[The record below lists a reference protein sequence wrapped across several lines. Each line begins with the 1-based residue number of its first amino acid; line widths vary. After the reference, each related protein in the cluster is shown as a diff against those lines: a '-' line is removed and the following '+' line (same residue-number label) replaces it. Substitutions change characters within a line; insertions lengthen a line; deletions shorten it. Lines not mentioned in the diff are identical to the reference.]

1 MLAMQIA
8 ACPGVEYVKAE
19 DISEEARAKERA
31 LEMKSEDL
39 EGKPEAIKEKMVEGR
54 VNKMF
59 KEKILLDQK
68 YIKDDSMTVADFV
81 ASYVAV
87 LGENIQVAR
96 FGTFRLGETQDATR
110 HDRVGE
116 RSARGCQTGKEWG
129 WGFSGVRALVRAGPA
144 AGDGGV
150 RPARARC

>member
-96 FGTFRLGETQDATR
+96 FGTFRLGETQDA
-110 HDRVGE
+110 
-116 RSARGCQTGKEWG
+116 
-129 WGFSGVRALVRAGPA
+129 
-144 AGDGGV
+144 
-150 RPARARC
+150 